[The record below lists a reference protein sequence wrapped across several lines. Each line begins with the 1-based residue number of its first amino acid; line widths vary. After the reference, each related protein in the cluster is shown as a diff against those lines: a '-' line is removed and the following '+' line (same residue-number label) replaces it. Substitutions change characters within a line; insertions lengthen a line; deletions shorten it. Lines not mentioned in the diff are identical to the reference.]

1 MWPFKRETREDDVT
15 ARLVAQ
21 LEADAGGANVAAG
34 IAAVEVATG
43 LWGRAFASARV
54 EPENDRTAALT
65 PALLSMIGRSLVS
78 PGETVMEITMDGG
91 ELVLAPAGTWSITGG
106 PLRSSWTYQTTLAGP
121 SGVYT
126 RTLTGDRVLHIQ
138 YSFEA
143 SRPWDGRGPLQSS
156 STTVALARM
165 LELRL
170 LQEAGARVGTL
181 LPVPSVDAG
190 LQGDINGLSG
200 KAVLVRSTSGNYDM
214 GGPAPRGDFEPRR
227 LGANPPPTLNE
238 LRGSL
243 AEHVLAACGVPV
255 AALGRA
261 DGTLARE
268 TWRQFLHGSVE
279 PVARIAAEEIGRK
292 LDVDGL
298 TFKFDALRASDVQ
311 GRARAF
317 AGMVG
322 AGLSVDDA
330 ARIAGLID
338 DGE

>member
-1 MWPFKRETREDDVT
+1 
-15 ARLVAQ
+15 
-21 LEADAGGANVAAG
+21 
-34 IAAVEVATG
+34 
-43 LWGRAFASARV
+43 
-54 EPENDRTAALT
+54 
-65 PALLSMIGRSLVS
+65 
-78 PGETVMEITMDGG
+78 
-91 ELVLAPAGTWSITGG
+91 
-106 PLRSSWTYQTTLAGP
+106 
-121 SGVYT
+121 
-126 RTLTGDRVLHIQ
+126 
-138 YSFEA
+138 
-143 SRPWDGRGPLQSS
+143 
-156 STTVALARM
+156 M

-170 LQEAGARVGTL
+170 QQEAGARVGTL
-181 LPVPSVDAG
+181 LPVPSVDGG
-190 LQGDINGLSG
+190 LQGDINALSG

-214 GGPAPRGDFEPRR
+214 GGPAPRDDYRAVR

-255 AALGRA
+255 SALGRA

-268 TWRQFLHGSVE
+268 SWRQFLHGSVE
-279 PVARIAAEEIGRK
+279 PLARIAAEEIGRK

-330 ARIAGLID
+330 GTHRWACLTMANEQAIAALKARSLAVARAVAIDYRDGWDCASDRRGVRHLLAKSVYRHLVRMGVPRRGNLQAARRRAVIVDLYDRFRLTGYQIAQRTGYSYKNVCYHLKKN
-338 DGE
+338 GRQP